1 MDKKNFKP
9 VYIRGTETGKGV
21 IEALIALGG
30 INYCHY
36 NGKCDDYIYYMMPNN
51 SICSAL
57 VNSQCGKYI
66 IAIAKEIK
74 PIKWRAARGSTYYFV
89 YVDGCTNVMKIT
101 DCNDI
106 FDNTRY
112 DCGNYFRT
120 EAEAKEMAEK
130 IKKILLLG

>member
-1 MDKKNFKP
+1 MDKNFKP

-74 PIKWRAARGSTYYFV
+74 PLRWRAKNKSKYYV
-89 YVDGCTNVMKIT
+89 VAATMEVVELCDYK
-101 DCNDI
+101 DI
-106 FDNTRY
+106 QSANLY
-112 DCGNYFRT
+112 KCGNYFKTRE
-120 EAEAKEMAEK
+120 EAEEVAKK
-130 IKKILLLG
+130 IKKILLSD

>member
-1 MDKKNFKP
+1 MDKNFKP
-9 VYIRGTETGKGV
+9 VYVRGTETGRGV

-74 PIKWRAARGSTYYFV
+74 PLRWRAPRCSTYYAFNSV
-89 YVDGCTNVMKIT
+89 MLVMKFSDYET
-101 DCNDI
+101 KNDYS
-106 FDNTRY
+106 RY
-112 DCGNYFRT
+112 ECGNYFRT
-120 EAEAKEMAEK
+120 KEEAQEMAEK
-130 IKKILLLG
+130 IKKVLLPD

>member
-1 MDKKNFKP
+1 MDKNYEP
-9 VYIRGTETGKGV
+9 VYVRGTETGKGV

-30 INYCHY
+30 INYCYY

-74 PIKWRAARGSTYYFV
+74 PLRWRAKNKGKYYV
-89 YVDGCTNVMKIT
+89 VAATMEVIELCDYR
-101 DCNDI
+101 DI
-106 FDNTRY
+106 QTANLY
-112 DCGNYFRT
+112 KCGNYFRT
-120 EAEAKEMAEK
+120 REQAEKMAEK
-130 IKKILLLG
+130 IRKVLLPD

>member
-1 MDKKNFKP
+1 MDKNFKP
-9 VYIRGTETGKGV
+9 VYIRGTETGRGV

-66 IAIAKEIK
+66 IAIAKKIK
-74 PIKWRAARGSTYYFV
+74 PLRWRAKNNGQYYAIGATMKVVKLHDYRDVEGARLY
-89 YVDGCTNVMKIT
+89 N
-101 DCNDI
+101 
-106 FDNTRY
+106 
-112 DCGNYFRT
+112 CGNYFRT
-120 EAEAKEMAEK
+120 EEEAKEMAEK
-130 IKKILLLG
+130 IKKILLPD